1 VSAGHVDR
9 NRPDRQYLF
18 GGSAFFLQPAWRLFA
33 GTCRVYD
40 DIRYHCRLR
49 IGLHTSKSG
58 AFENAAVKA
67 HEAGANAFQIF
78 STSPR
83 IWRAGKPDPADIRRL
98 NAARDKYDLTPMVVH
113 DSYLIN
119 LASCDPTIRK
129 QSIEAFR
136 GELERSIAIG
146 AEYVV
151 MHPGNC
157 KGQPMEEGLRNVI
170 EGLAEAAHG
179 LRSTTLTILLENTV
193 GAGGQI
199 GSRFEELAIIRHFAQ
214 EQVDF
219 DIGFCLDTCHC
230 FASGNYNVA
239 TEAGL
244 KETVKAMQSVLRLER
259 VRVIHTNDSKG
270 ALASHVDRHE
280 RIGEGQIGTEG
291 FRRILN
297 HPKLKTKTF
306 ILETP
311 ADNPG
316 DDKRSVQMLWTLC
329 KSPAVIPLRR
339 YGSSRLK

>member
-1 VSAGHVDR
+1 
-9 NRPDRQYLF
+9 
-18 GGSAFFLQPAWRLFA
+18 
-33 GTCRVYD
+33 
-40 DIRYHCRLR
+40 LR
-49 IGLHTSKSG
+49 IGRHTSKSG
-58 AFENAAVKA
+58 AFENAAIRA
-67 HEAGANAFQIF
+67 YEAGGNAFQIF

-83 IWRAGKPDPADIRRL
+83 IWRAGKPDPADVRRL
-98 NAARDKYDLTPMVVH
+98 NAARQKYDLTPMVVH

-136 GELERSIAIG
+136 GELERSMTIG

-179 LRSTTLTILLENTV
+179 LRSKTLAILLENTV

-214 EQVDF
+214 EHVDF
-219 DIGFCLDTCHC
+219 EIGFCLDTCHC

-239 TEAGL
+239 TETGL
-244 KETVKAMQSVLRLER
+244 RETVKAMESVLGVQR
-259 VRVIHTNDSKG
+259 VPVIHTNDSKG
-270 ALASHVDRHE
+270 GLGSHVDRHE
-280 RIGEGQIGTEG
+280 RVGDGLIGTEA
-291 FRRILN
+291 FQRILN
-297 HPKLKTKTF
+297 HPKLKKKTF

-311 ADNPG
+311 ADNPE
-316 DDKRSVQMLWTLC
+316 DEKRSVETLWSLC
-329 KSPAVIPLRR
+329 KSRAVIPLRR
-339 YGSSRLK
+339 YHSSRPK